1 MMDTICGGNR
11 PYLNT
16 NTLDEEHMKSKDKAM
31 EQFVVKRKMG
41 GDEFSESY
49 KFKLETVRQFIHT
62 FCFILLNSKLFNVF
76 K

>member
-16 NTLDEEHMKSKDKAM
+16 NSLDEEHIKSKDLAM
-31 EQFVVKRKMG
+31 EQFIVKRKMG

-49 KFKLETVRQFIHT
+49 KFKLETVRQYIHNYY
-62 FCFILLNSKLFNVF
+62 FVLLN
-76 K
+76 